1 MKKTLIVIPT
11 YFEKENIF
19 KLVEKI
25 QSLRLNTDIIIVDD
39 TPTALNIS
47 NNFLKKNRV
56 LYINRK
62 KKSGRGSAVI
72 AGFKAAFKKKYD
84 LFIEMDADFSH
95 NPNEL
100 KRNIKYFYKN
110 SLDMLISSRYLKESK
125 IKNWPISRQIFS
137 KMSNFLTRLILPVP
151 VSDYTNG
158 YRLYSKRSIKLILD
172 ECGKIGDGFIVLSE
186 ILLKIYSKNYK
197 IDEIKTIFINRKRGE
212 SSVGFSLIVNSLFGL
227 FKLYFISL
235 KIKKKS

>member
-1 MKKTLIVIPT
+1 
-11 YFEKENIF
+11 
-19 KLVEKI
+19 
-25 QSLRLNTDIIIVDD
+25 
-39 TPTALNIS
+39 
-47 NNFLKKNRV
+47 
-56 LYINRK
+56 
-62 KKSGRGSAVI
+62 
-72 AGFKAAFKKKYD
+72 
-84 LFIEMDADFSH
+84 MDADFSH

-158 YRLYSKRSIKLILD
+158 YRLYSKRSIKLILN

-212 SSVGFSLIVNSLFGL
+212 SSVSFSLIVNSLFGL

-235 KIKKKS
+235 KIKKNS

>member
-19 KLVEKI
+19 RLITKI
-25 QSLRLNTDIIIVDD
+25 QSQKLNTDIIVVDD
-39 TPTALNIS
+39 TPKRLNFKK
-47 NNFLKKNRV
+47 NFLKKNRIK
-56 LYINRK
+56 YINRK
-62 KKSGRGSAVI
+62 KKGGRGSAVI
-72 AGFKAAFKKKYD
+72 TGFKTSFKKNYD
-84 LFIEMDADFSH
+84 LFVEMDADFSH

-100 KRNIKYFYKN
+100 KRNIKYFRKN

-125 IKNWPISRQIFS
+125 ILNWPVSRKIFS
-137 KMSNFLTRLILPVP
+137 IMSNFLTRLILPVP

-158 YRLYSKRSIKLILD
+158 YRLYSKRSIKVILN

-186 ILLKIYSKNYK
+186 ILLKIYYKNYK

-212 SSVGFSLIVNSLFGL
+212 SSVGLSLIVNSLFGL
-227 FKLYFISL
+227 LKLYFISL
-235 KIKKKS
+235 KIKKNS